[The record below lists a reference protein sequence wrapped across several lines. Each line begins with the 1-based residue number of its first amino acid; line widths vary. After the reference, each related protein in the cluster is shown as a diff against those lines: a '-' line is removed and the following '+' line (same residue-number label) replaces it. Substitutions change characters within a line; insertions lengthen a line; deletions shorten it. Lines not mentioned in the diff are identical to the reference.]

1 MSLPFINKT
10 LYQLLFLLVV
20 INKTVKIGGLIMTW
34 LSNVLIEVLATI
46 IYMFVLFPCWIV
58 LHLCFMVLVVL
69 LLPFKIPAINRYVM
83 TKMKRQ
89 K

>member
-1 MSLPFINKT
+1 MI
-10 LYQLLFLLVV
+10 
-20 INKTVKIGGLIMTW
+20 W

-58 LHLCFMVLVVL
+58 LHLCFMVLAVL
-69 LLPFKIPAINRYVM
+69 LLPLKIPAINRYVM
-83 TKMKRQ
+83 TKMKRL

>member
-1 MSLPFINKT
+1 
-10 LYQLLFLLVV
+10 
-20 INKTVKIGGLIMTW
+20 MTW

-46 IYMFVLFPCWIV
+46 IYIFVLIPCWIV

-83 TKMKRQ
+83 TKMKHQ
-89 K
+89 KQAWYNIIITPPIIYPNSLGYFLCGRKS

>member
-20 INKTVKIGGLIMTW
+20 INKTVRIGGLIMTW

-58 LHLCFMVLVVL
+58 LHLYFMVLVVL

-83 TKMKRQ
+83 TKMKR
-89 K
+89 KK

>member
-1 MSLPFINKT
+1 MI
-10 LYQLLFLLVV
+10 
-20 INKTVKIGGLIMTW
+20 W

-46 IYMFVLFPCWIV
+46 IYIFVLIPCWIV

-83 TKMKRQ
+83 TKMKHQ

>member
-1 MSLPFINKT
+1 
-10 LYQLLFLLVV
+10 
-20 INKTVKIGGLIMTW
+20 MTW
-34 LSNVLIEVLATI
+34 LSNVLIEVLIEVLATI